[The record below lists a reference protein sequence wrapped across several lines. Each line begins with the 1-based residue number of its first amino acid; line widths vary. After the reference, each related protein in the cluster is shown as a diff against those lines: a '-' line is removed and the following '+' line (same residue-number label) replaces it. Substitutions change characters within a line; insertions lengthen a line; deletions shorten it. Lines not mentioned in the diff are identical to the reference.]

1 MADEPKDYYDIIR
14 EKITDPEIQKALD
27 AFHAR
32 GVAEQ
37 QAKQQD
43 NALRGEPRIDVS
55 SLPVRDS
62 LRAPVSEPV
71 RPTAPEGVRPPAAA
85 GERAP
90 RPDGLRPSAAEA
102 AKPLTADGMRRPMET
117 DRLSDTGARTPSPT
131 GEVPNNGPLSPGAAA
146 PQARDPSVF
155 RRYMQSANRPSVYS
169 DAAADDAYSAAY
181 RDAMRKASGEHGSEH
196 RGQRA
201 QFVMG
206 VLVILFAVFG
216 LGCAVFFSVKGV
228 SSLRARRQQDRCAAY
243 NTRLISVAAVDPDA
257 FDDISAARMDDLI
270 KIAVWR
276 LIGSG
281 VDPNRYVYANGE
293 LCLPQADVEAAYT
306 ACFGT
311 QRPIVHQTA
320 EGYGYSVQYSAEDA
334 AYFIPMTTLEP
345 IYTPKVVSVETKGGA
360 AVVTCGLVSGG
371 LWKQDRTTG
380 DITPPEPDKYI
391 RVTFRTASGAEYI
404 SSLQS
409 LGLPETALP
418 SGNSA
423 GQGAAPETPTAPQEE
438 TTTGKQIVITWD

>member
-37 QAKQQD
+37 RQTQESVD
-43 NALRGEPRIDVS
+43 VLRGDPREGVS
-55 SLPVRDS
+55 VPPVREGFRPP
-62 LRAPVSEPV
+62 LSENAKTPLSD
-71 RPTAPEGVRPPAAA
+71 GVRPPVTEGA
-85 GERAP
+85 
-90 RPDGLRPSAAEA
+90 RPSA
-102 AKPLTADGMRRPMET
+102 ADGMRRTAEPMRPQ
-117 DRLSDTGARTPSPT
+117 DGGGRIPSPNSA
-131 GEVPNNGPLSPGAAA
+131 VPNNGQTSAGAGA

-155 RRYMQSANRPSVYS
+155 RQYMQSANRPSVYS
-169 DAAADDAYSAAY
+169 DSAADDAYTAAY
-181 RDAMRKASGEHGSEH
+181 RDAMRKASGEHTAEN
-196 RGQRA
+196 RGKRV
-201 QFVMG
+201 QFAMG
-206 VLVILFAVFG
+206 VIVILFAVFG
-216 LGCAVFFSVKGV
+216 LVCAVFFGVKGI
-228 SSLRARRQQDRCAAY
+228 SSLRAKREEARCAAY

-257 FDDISAARMDDLI
+257 FDDISAARMEDLI
-270 KIAVWR
+270 KISVWR

-281 VDPNRYVYANGE
+281 VDPNKYAYANGE

-320 EGYGYSVQYSAEDA
+320 EGYGYTVQYSAEDA
-334 AYFIPMTTLEP
+334 AYYIPMTTLEP
-345 IYTPKVVSVETKGGA
+345 IYTPKVVSVETKSGA
-360 AVVTCGLVSGG
+360 TVVTCGLISGG

-380 DITPPEPDKYI
+380 DITPPEPDKYV
-391 RVTFRTASGAEYI
+391 RVTFRTASGVEYI